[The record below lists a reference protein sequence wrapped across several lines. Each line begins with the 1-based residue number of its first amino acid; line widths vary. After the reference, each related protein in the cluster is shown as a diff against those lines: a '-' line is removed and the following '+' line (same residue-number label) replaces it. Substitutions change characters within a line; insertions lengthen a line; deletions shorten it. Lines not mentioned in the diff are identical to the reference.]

1 MVRSALISLV
11 VLIAVLGLLLFGCAG
26 TVAYWQAWV
35 YLGIFFGAALLI
47 TLYLAKREPALL
59 ERRVRGGPTAEKE
72 TSQKISQSITSL
84 GFIALL
90 AVPALDRRFG
100 WSHLPT
106 WIVIVGDALV
116 AMCFYAIFVVYKE
129 NAFASATIEI
139 AQDQKVVSTGPY
151 AVVRHPMYARASL
164 LFIGSPLALGSYWGI
179 LAFVAVLPALIWRLL
194 DEEQLLARDLPGYT
208 EYCKNV
214 RWRLIPGVF

>member
-72 TSQKISQSITSL
+72 PSQKITQSITSL

-100 WSHLPT
+100 WSHLPI
-106 WIVIVGDALV
+106 WVVIVGDALV

-129 NAFASATIEI
+129 NAFTSATIEI

-151 AVVRHPMYARASL
+151 AVVRHPMYAGASL